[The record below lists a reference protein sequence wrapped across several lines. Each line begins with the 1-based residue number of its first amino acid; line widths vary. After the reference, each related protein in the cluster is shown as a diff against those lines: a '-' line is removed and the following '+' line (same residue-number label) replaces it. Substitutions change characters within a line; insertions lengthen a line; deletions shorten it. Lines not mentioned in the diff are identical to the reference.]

1 MNTPKL
7 STALNQAVN
16 GVSIG
21 LMCVAFVITFLHVIG
36 RYVLRAPIF
45 YSEELARFCF
55 IWTTFLGA
63 SIVHRNDEHTAVSYF
78 VGKLP
83 FKTRTVFYIIRSVI
97 ILLLLIGLAYYGF
110 LQSIAR
116 SELRMPATGIS
127 WTYVYSSLAVGSVLM
142 TFSTVKHIRNAV
154 NSLRSR

>member
-1 MNTPKL
+1 MNRSKL
-7 STALNQAVN
+7 TIAVERAVN
-16 GVSIG
+16 GLCIG
-21 LMCVAFVITFLHVIG
+21 LMCVAFGITFFHVIG
-36 RYVLRAPIF
+36 RYILRAPIF

-63 SIVHRNDEHTAVSYF
+63 SIVHRNDEHTAVTYF
-78 VGKLP
+78 EGKLP
-83 FKTRTVFYIIRSVI
+83 FKARTVFYIIRSVI
-97 ILLLLIGLAYYGF
+97 ILLLLIGLAYYGI

-116 SELRMPATGIS
+116 GELRMPATGIS

-154 NSLRSR
+154 NSLRT